1 MRVEQTSEKYL
12 TDTKKASISLCIIHS
27 EFDTHSDIAVSM
39 GGMKGFPHSPVK
51 QLADLI

>member
-1 MRVEQTSEKYL
+1 MRVEQTEKYL
-12 TDTKKASISLCIIHS
+12 TDTKKASISICIIHS

-39 GGMKGFPHSPVK
+39 GGMKGFPHSHVK